1 MEKSW
6 QKTAI
11 EFVIVF
17 VIFFTFTLVML
28 DPILDAIEENLKRY
42 EWRWDR

>member
-1 MEKSW
+1 METRCG
-6 QKTAI
+6 KTAI

-17 VIFFTFTLVML
+17 VIFFTFTMVML

>member
-1 MEKSW
+1 
-6 QKTAI
+6 
-11 EFVIVF
+11 VIVF